1 MRRIA
6 LERARADVT
15 ASERVGVRIEVP
27 RGYVEKAKGAERDV
41 RQFYIYICETIKS
54 FEKLSA
60 SSDISYEYC
69 IKFVRGKSKS
79 CYNSNLR
86 IC

>member
-41 RQFYIYICETIKS
+41 RQFYIYTIKS

-60 SSDISYEYC
+60 SSDVSYEYC

-86 IC
+86 VC